1 MKNYVKD
8 IVVCIKRLYDAEKL
22 IDSFIRTGGQT
33 EVLSCLDLDGERT
46 EPHPMLKYSNKQ
58 KKIFI
63 LCFGEPLKYP
73 NGVSPHAVKKLI
85 EERRNFYRLCVG
97 MMDEPIDKRFL
108 DFHNYLTKN
117 DPYIR
122 QGQIRIGKKSR
133 GNVRERTPRKEG
145 NMAGTRD

>member
-1 MKNYVKD
+1 MKNFVKD

-33 EVLSCLDLDGERT
+33 EVLSCLDLDGVHT
-46 EPHPMLKYSNKQ
+46 DPHPILKYSNKQ
-58 KKIFI
+58 KKVFTQ
-63 LCFGEPLKYP
+63 CFGESLKYP
-73 NGVSPHAVKKLI
+73 IGVSPHAVKKLI
-85 EERRNFYRLCVG
+85 EDRRNFYRLCAG
-97 MMDEPIDKRFL
+97 MMDEPLDKRFL

-122 QGQIRIGKKSR
+122 HGQLRIEKKSR
-133 GNVRERTPRKEG
+133 RHVRDRKSRKEG